1 MSEHKDEEKE
11 EVKEAE
17 VKESEKKE
25 EDGEEEVFNLTNFIF
40 DWSNALIIA
49 IIAVVIVLTFFFR
62 QVTVSGPSM
71 TDTLQDKDRLIV
83 QSFMYTP
90 QCGDIVVID
99 HAAFYDDPLIKRVI
113 AVGGQKLDINY
124 NTGEVSV
131 DGVILKEDYIKGKT
145 IKLAN
150 STDIPDV
157 IPEGYVFVMGDNRE
171 GSLDSRSKKIDLIP
185 VENIIGKAVFRMY
198 PFNSIG
204 GLY

>member
-1 MSEHKDEEKE
+1 MPELKDEEKE
-11 EVKEAE
+11 AVKEAE
-17 VKESEKKE
+17 TEEEE
-25 EDGEEEVFNLTNFIF
+25 EDIEEKAVFDLTNFIF
-40 DWSNALIIA
+40 EWSNAGIVAVIT
-49 IIAVVIVLTFFFR
+49 VVIILTFFFR

-113 AVGGQKLDINY
+113 AVGGQKLNIDY
-124 NTGEVSV
+124 TTGEVSV
-131 DGVILKEDYIKGKT
+131 DGVILHEDYIKGKT

-150 STDIPDV
+150 STPIPDV

-171 GSLDSRSKKIDLIP
+171 GSLDSRSTKIDLIP
-185 VENIIGKAVFRMY
+185 VENIIGKAIFRMY
-198 PFNSIG
+198 PFDSIG